1 MKINVAR
8 FRPLVLA
15 FLCLVNFPVAPS
27 RAQEVSIPDPGLN
40 AHNVSGIEGLETARN
55 LVSLDLQVNRLT
67 LPADLTRLV
76 MFGYIDQVI
85 MTSLAKNRG
94 PAGGG

>member
-27 RAQEVSIPDPGLN
+27 RAQEGSIPDPGLN
-40 AHNVSGIEGLETARN
+40 AALRLALQKQSGPLTEQ
-55 LVSLDLQVNRLT
+55 DLMV
-67 LPADLTRLV
+67 
-76 MFGYIDQVI
+76 GYIGNPLIALVLPEP
-85 MTSLAKNRG
+85 LAITNL
-94 PAGGG
+94 GGG